1 MENKTFS
8 TEILEFSKLTD
19 KVFNKISTDVKDLKI
34 NIDDLKKDKG
44 TTILKKSVDV
54 SLDKLNSDI
63 KTLKNIFNVFKN
75 NTDKELKKINS
86 FNDSQRREINSIK
99 SSVKT
104 LQNKLK
110 IRD

>member
-19 KVFNKISTDVKDLKI
+19 KVFNKISTDVKDLKA
-34 NIDDLKKDKG
+34 NIDDLKKDKEI
-44 TTILKKSVDV
+44 TILKKSVDV

-75 NTDKELKKINS
+75 NTEKELKKINS

-99 SSVKT
+99 TSVKI
-104 LQNKLK
+104 LENKLK